1 MKITKEDIDALNS
14 VVKIDI
20 SVDDYQDKV
29 DNQLQD
35 YRKKANIP
43 GFRKGHVPM
52 SLVKKQYGKS
62 DHAYHSSFEK
72 GQKHLPATRASQ
84 LITC

>member
-20 SVDDYQDKV
+20 SADDYQGKV
-29 DNQLQD
+29 DTQLQD

-43 GFRKGHVPM
+43 SAARGAPKM
-52 SLVKKQYGKS
+52 SPTN
-62 DHAYHSSFEK
+62 HE
-72 GQKHLPATRASQ
+72 
-84 LITC
+84 